1 LGLSPNRAELTEAPD
16 FAIISLLMFL
26 PDNLKKISVVLSFLL
41 VAGASFGAGV
51 VVGEK
56 RLPAVGNVIGIS
68 SKEPENV
75 IVTPGT
81 DFKAF
86 WEAWGILSSKF
97 VTFKKAPT
105 DQEKVWGAIAGLAQS
120 FGDPYTV
127 FFPPQ
132 DLKNFEASINGEFQ
146 GVGMEI
152 GLRDR
157 VITVV
162 APLKD
167 TPAYRAGI
175 KSGDKILKIDGTPT
189 NDMTIEKAVSII
201 RGPKGTA
208 VELSIFRDGEREP
221 ISFKIVR
228 DTISIPTIDTER
240 KGDVFIIRL
249 YSFSANSPELFRKA
263 LQDFAAFGGD
273 KLVLDLRNNPGGYLE
288 AAVDMA
294 SWFLPSG
301 KVVVKEESKKEE
313 ESKVFRSRGY
323 NIFNDNLKMAILVNG
338 GSASA
343 SEILA
348 GALREH
354 NIATLIGEKTFGKGS
369 VQELV
374 KVTDDTSLKVTIAR
388 WLTPNGVS
396 ISENGL
402 KPDIEVSIKK
412 EDAEAGK
419 DTQLEKAVDYL
430 MKKK

>member
-1 LGLSPNRAELTEAPD
+1 MLDPHYLKRV
-16 FAIISLLMFL
+16 SL
-26 PDNLKKISVVLSFLL
+26 ILSFLL
-41 VAGASFGAGV
+41 VGAASFGAGI

-68 SKEPENV
+68 NKEPDVV
-75 IVTPGT
+75 IAPGT
-81 DFKAF
+81 DFSPFWKA
-86 WEAWGILSSKF
+86 WATLSNKF
-97 VTFKKAPT
+97 VTFKKSPT
-105 DQEKVWGAIAGLAQS
+105 DQEKVWGAISGLAQS

-152 GLRDR
+152 GLRDK

-189 NDMTIEKAVSII
+189 NDMTVEKAVSLI

-208 VELSIFRDGEREP
+208 VELSVFREGEREP
-221 ISFKIVR
+221 LVFKIVR
-228 DTISIPTIDTER
+228 DTISIPTIDTEKR
-240 KGDVFIIRL
+240 GDIFIIRL

-263 LQDFAAFGGD
+263 LQEFVVFGGN
-273 KLVLDLRNNPGGYLE
+273 KLILDLRNNPGGYLE

-301 KVVVKEESKKEE
+301 KVVVKEESKKESE
-313 ESKVFRSRGY
+313 NKIFRSRGY
-323 NIFNDNLKMAILVNG
+323 NIFSNNLKMAILVNG

-354 NIATLIGEKTFGKGS
+354 GIATLIGEKTFGKGS
-369 VQELV
+369 VQELI
-374 KVTDDTSLKVTIAR
+374 KITDETSIKVTIAR
-388 WLTPNGVS
+388 WLTPEGVS

-402 KPDIEVSIKK
+402 KPDIEVEIKK
-412 EDAEAGK
+412 EDAEKNK
-419 DTQLEKAVDYL
+419 DTQLEKAMEL
-430 MKKK
+430 LNK